1 LNFFDDARLQEFIT
15 LLISRYIILSQADLN
30 EWQNHP
36 EEFLI
41 EEKMDAW
48 QYKKR
53 VISLF

>member
-1 LNFFDDARLQEFIT
+1 MT

-30 EWQNHP
+30 EWKNHP

-48 QYKKR
+48 EYKKR